1 MGPKYVFCCLVKVPH
16 QILLKIMHMFTIKVY
31 VISILGCFFV
41 IQLITST
48 EAFLG
53 QNVTIIGLWLNIPR
67 TITCQ

>member
-1 MGPKYVFCCLVKVPH
+1 
-16 QILLKIMHMFTIKVY
+16 MFTIKVY
-31 VISILGCFFV
+31 VISILGWSHV

-67 TITCQ
+67 TITRQ